1 MEELYDKILDFI
13 EDHRILCIVG
23 AIAFIVIVLAFVVRG
38 VNVSRGKALEQQL
51 LLEQQA
57 KEELEAEALASM
69 ATPEPVE
76 EEPPKSQYEV
86 NLGLNAVTDGRVEYQ
101 EATPEPVQ
109 EVDAPKKAT
118 YDITVRIFDSTGVPK
133 VNVDGSSCADYLAG
147 VSLDDFG
154 TKWGTS
160 LTEDDKNS
168 TNRVLVGVEQ
178 EQGYAER
185 GDLQSVGWL
194 IQNLSSLSE
203 ETAIKFTNLHVIG
216 SLSATHTA
224 VLCSYDWYSVFG
236 LKDTLVMFE
245 DISGTLDASAFTDGA
260 VFSATVFAHNVKVV
274 ENVNGQRVVCV
285 QYSTF

>member
-1 MEELYDKILDFI
+1 MGRQLYTVQYLWRCIPDPGNDASVPAFAQVYEHH
-13 EDHRILCIVG
+13 EDLYPQFCDG
-23 AIAFIVIVLAFVVRG
+23 VVR
-38 VNVSRGKALEQQL
+38 LCYH
-51 LLEQQA
+51 
-57 KEELEAEALASM
+57 
-69 ATPEPVE
+69 PVH
-76 EEPPKSQYEV
+76 
-86 NLGLNAVTDGRVEYQ
+86 L
-101 EATPEPVQ
+101 
-109 EVDAPKKAT
+109 
-118 YDITVRIFDSTGVPK
+118 RIRHHQCLSAFDSGIP
-133 VNVDGSSCADYLAG
+133 DYGSH
-147 VSLDDFG
+147 
-154 TKWGTS
+154 
-160 LTEDDKNS
+160 
-168 TNRVLVGVEQ
+168 R
-178 EQGYAER
+178 YAER